1 MPASPQ
7 ASEGSRA
14 LKRTIEFIGHHRLQ
28 KGDRLPSERELSD
41 RFGVTRGSV
50 REALAVLDA
59 LRLTERRPKSGIFL
73 RNALEDSGLD
83 SLVIQA
89 NLDLPFDER
98 TMRDVSEARIIFET
112 HAISLACARR
122 TDADLNRLHE
132 LVANYSSRVQAE
144 LNVADEDV
152 EFHLAMAAAS
162 QNAIIVR
169 TLTPLL
175 LMSFQ
180 WRQKYFSSPVIRRRS
195 LVDHQ
200 EFVVAIADRDVTRAA
215 ALVQKHVHSAFD
227 EVLALVEGNAQP
239 ASHTQ
244 RAGRDE
250 KVLPGIPAHAP
261 QVEVNFDPHKLE

>member
-1 MPASPQ
+1 MTSASAGQRRIESGQ
-7 ASEGSRA
+7 ADD
-14 LKRTIEFIGHHRLQ
+14 EFIRHHRLQ

-83 SLVIQA
+83 SLVVQA

-98 TMRDVSEARIIFET
+98 TMRDVSEARVIFET
-112 HAISLACARR
+112 HAIGLACARR
-122 TDADLNRLHE
+122 TNADLDRLRE
-132 LVANYSSRVQAE
+132 LVANYSGRVQAE
-144 LNVADEDV
+144 LNVADQDV

-169 TLTPLL
+169 TLTPLF

-180 WRQKYFSSPVIRRRS
+180 WRRKYFSSPVIRRRS
-195 LVDHQ
+195 LADHQ
-200 EFVVAIADRDVTRAA
+200 EFHCRHRQQRHYPRGGSGAKACPFGVRRSSGTGGRRCAAGLSPSTERARSSRCCRDTGRM
-215 ALVQKHVHSAFD
+215 
-227 EVLALVEGNAQP
+227 
-239 ASHTQ
+239 Q
-244 RAGRDE
+244 RKSKPISIRS
-250 KVLPGIPAHAP
+250 
-261 QVEVNFDPHKLE
+261 N

>member
-1 MPASPQ
+1 MTAALT

-14 LKRTIEFIGHHRLQ
+14 VKRTIEFIRHHRLQ
-28 KGDRLPSERELSD
+28 KGDRLPSERELSE
-41 RFGVTRGSV
+41 RFGVTRSSV

-73 RNALEDSGLD
+73 RNMLEDSGLD

-98 TMRDVSEARIIFET
+98 TMRDVSEARVIFET
-112 HAISLACARR
+112 HAICLACARR
-122 TDADLNRLHE
+122 TDADLDRLRE
-132 LVANYSSRVQAE
+132 LVANYSSRVQAD

-169 TLTPLL
+169 TLTPLF

-180 WRQKYFSSPVIRRRS
+180 WRRKYFSSPAIRRRS
-195 LVDHQ
+195 LADHQ
-200 EFVVAIADRDVTRAA
+200 EFVVAIADRDDVRAA
-215 ALVQKHVHSAFD
+215 ALVKKHVHSAFD
-227 EVLALVEGNAQP
+227 EVRSLVEANVQP
-239 ASHTQ
+239 ESHGQ
-244 RAGRDE
+244 RAGRD
-250 KVLPGIPAHAP
+250 G
-261 QVEVNFDPHKLE
+261 

>member
-1 MPASPQ
+1 MTAHLQ

-14 LKRTIEFIGHHRLQ
+14 VKRTIEFIRHHRLQ

-41 RFGVTRGSV
+41 RFGVTRSSV

-98 TMRDVSEARIIFET
+98 TMRDVSEARVIFET
-112 HAISLACARR
+112 HAIRLACARR
-122 TDADLNRLHE
+122 TDADLNRLRE

-144 LNVADEDV
+144 LNVANEDV

-169 TLTPLL
+169 TLTPLF

-195 LVDHQ
+195 LADHQ
-200 EFVVAIADRDVTRAA
+200 EFVATIADRDETRAA

-227 EVLALVEGNAQP
+227 EVRAMAEGNEQP
-239 ASHTQ
+239 ESHNQ
-244 RAGRDE
+244 WEGRE
-250 KVLPGIPAHAP
+250 
-261 QVEVNFDPHKLE
+261 E

>member
-1 MPASPQ
+1 MAAPSQ
-7 ASEGSRA
+7 AGEGSRA
-14 LKRTIEFIGHHRLQ
+14 VKRTIEFIRHHRLQ

-41 RFGVTRGSV
+41 RFGVTRSSV

-83 SLVIQA
+83 SLVVQA

-112 HAISLACARR
+112 HAICLACARR
-122 TDADLNRLHE
+122 TDADLDRLHG
-132 LVANYSSRVQAE
+132 LVASYSDQVQTE
-144 LNVADEDV
+144 LNLADADV

-175 LMSFQ
+175 LMSFR

-195 LVDHQ
+195 LADHR
-200 EFVVAIADRDVTRAA
+200 EFVVAIADRDDARAV
-215 ALVQKHVHSAFD
+215 ALVKKHVHSAFD
-227 EVLALVEGNAQP
+227 EVLALVDGNVQP
-239 ASHTQ
+239 ESRNQQAA
-244 RAGRDE
+244 RE
-250 KVLPGIPAHAP
+250 
-261 QVEVNFDPHKLE
+261 E